1 MRHRISGRKLGVTTK
16 HRKAMFRNMATDLLR
31 HGRINT
37 TDTRAKE
44 IRRVVEKLI
53 TLGKNGSLHAR
64 RKALGY
70 VRDRDVVEKL
80 FSELAERYMQRPG
93 GYTRIVK
100 LGYRRGD
107 NAPVSLVE
115 LVTEEFKAKKK
126 KKKKSASKAVPKAKA
141 EAKKSSKKKS
151 AEELG
156 LVEGEPEA
164 AAEPEAAE
172 ATEPSGAEKKTETT
186 EKPKASPK
194 PKEAKEA
201 EAPSSDSSD
210 AEEKAKPA
218 EKPEAS
224 QESKEAK
231 EAEAPSSDSSDAEE
245 KAEPAE
251 KPEASPEAEAASP
264 ETEEKAQAAPAEDSE
279 AGEPDSSEE
288 KKD

>member
-100 LGYRRGD
+100 LGYRKGD
-107 NAPVSLVE
+107 NAPVSLIE

-156 LVEGEPEA
+156 LVEGE
-164 AAEPEAAE
+164 AE
-172 ATEPSGAEKKTETT
+172 ATEPSGAEEKTETA

-194 PKEAKEA
+194 PKETKEA

-210 AEEKAKPA
+210 AEEKAEPAKKPKA
-218 EKPEAS
+218 SPEP
-224 QESKEAK
+224 KEAK

-245 KAEPAE
+245 KAEPEE
-251 KPEASPEAEAASP
+251 KPEVSQEAEVASP
-264 ETEEKAQAAPAEDSE
+264 ETEEKAGAGPAEDSE

>member
-126 KKKKSASKAVPKAKA
+126 KRKKSASKPKPQA
-141 EAKKSSKKKS
+141 ETEKSSKKKS

-164 AAEPEAAE
+164 AASEKEAAAQ
-172 ATEPSGAEKKTETT
+172 ATEPSGAEEKTE
-186 EKPKASPK
+186 A
-194 PKEAKEA
+194 
-201 EAPSSDSSD
+201 
-210 AEEKAKPA
+210 A

-224 QESKEAK
+224 PEPKEAK